1 MIRTGNNVQALRNLE
16 GYKAFRQERTA
27 SGGLRLASDAIMRTG
42 STVNIDWLPLA
53 AEQYLI
59 SANIEDYVICDVPI
73 VHVAV
78 PNRNLDEFPYEEM
91 SRFNPTT
98 GRPVYQSFI
107 GKPTFRDHANKDVK
121 LAKGIILDA
130 SMVKEAGSD
139 RYVIRILA
147 GFDRTKDRSL
157 SEQILSGKRP
167 DHSMGA
173 MVQHTSCSIP
183 RCDATSQTGQIRCA
197 HHDGG
202 TGKGR
207 IINGH
212 LVFERCWGVDF
223 IENSSVDDAA
233 DYFAQARFAR

>member
-1 MIRTGNNVQALRNLE
+1 MIRTGNIVHSSCVLE
-16 GYKAFRQERTA
+16 GYKSFTQERTA
-27 SGGLRLASDAIMRTG
+27 SGGLRLNSDAILKRG
-42 STVNIDWLPLA
+42 STVNVDWLPLA

-59 SANIEDYVICDVPI
+59 SPRVADYVICDVPI
-73 VHVAV
+73 VHVAI

-121 LAKGIILDA
+121 LSKGIILDA

-147 GFDRTKDRSL
+147 AFDRTKDRAL
-157 SEQILSGKRP
+157 AEQILSGKRP
-167 DHSMGA
+167 GHSMGA
-173 MVQHTSCSIP
+173 MVSYTSCSIP
-183 RCDATSQTGQIRCA
+183 RCEATSQTGQIRCS

-202 TGKGR
+202 AGKGR
-207 IINGH
+207 VIGGQ
-212 LVFERCWGVDF
+212 LVFERCYGVDF

-233 DYFAQARFAR
+233 DYFASQKFAK